1 MSVARQVVFEHY
13 RLDAESG
20 QLWRGDSEIKL
31 TPRAS
36 ALLTVLAERPM
47 QVVTKQ
53 ELIDRV
59 WEGKAVGDDA
69 LTSCMQELRRALD
82 DDPHKPRFIET
93 RHRRGYRWLV
103 PAAPASAQD
112 SAGNEPPSL
121 ALPDRPSIAVLP
133 FLNLCDDDGQQYFV
147 DGLVEDIIVALS
159 RIRWLFVIARNS
171 SFTFRGQDVDVKR
184 VGRELGVRYVL
195 EGSIRKAAN
204 RIRMTGQL
212 IEVATGAHI
221 WADRFEGGTEG
232 LFELQDQMTA
242 HVVGALMPELSRA
255 EDERARRKPMERL
268 DAYDLEL
275 RGRAS
280 YMLHTREGVEE
291 ALPLFLRAIELD
303 PRSATAHG
311 RAAQCYASRRAYRAG
326 SLTPADIEDANRLA
340 RRAWVLDENDA
351 IAVGT
356 AGVALA
362 LAVGDLDS
370 GTAYLERAIALN
382 PNAAS
387 NWSNNGWIQ
396 IWTGRPER
404 AIDCFQR
411 AMRLSPVDPL
421 LHDMEAGTAF
431 AHYVEGRY
439 AEASLWADRA
449 LQKHPVFHPG
459 LRVGAAA
466 AAMAGRLEDA
476 SRLCERLR
484 ALDSTLTLSN
494 LRSVMGP
501 YRDPKH
507 PALFVEGLRRAGLP
521 G

>member
-1 MSVARQVVFEHY
+1 MNVTRQTVFEDY
-13 RLDAESG
+13 RFDPEAG
-20 QLWRGDSEIKL
+20 QLWRGDTEIRL
-31 TPRAS
+31 TPRAL
-36 ALLTVLAERPM
+36 ALLAVLAERPM

-53 ELIDRV
+53 ELIEQV

-69 LTSCMQELRRALD
+69 LTSCMQELRRALG
-82 DDPHKPRFIET
+82 DDPHNPRLIET

-103 PAAPASAQD
+103 PAAPASAEV
-112 SAGNEPPSL
+112 SAKDVPPSPE
-121 ALPDRPSIAVLP
+121 LPDKPSIAVLP
-133 FLNLCDDDGQQYFV
+133 FLNLCDDDGQQHFV

-171 SFTFRGQDVDVKR
+171 SFTFRGLDVDVKR

-195 EGSIRKAAN
+195 EGSIRKAAS
-204 RIRMTGQL
+204 RIRLSGQL
-212 IEVATGAHI
+212 VEAATGMHV
-221 WADRFEGGTEG
+221 WAERFEGSTEDV
-232 LFELQDQMTA
+232 FELQDQMTA
-242 HVVGALMPELSRA
+242 RIVGALMPELSRA
-255 EDERARRKPMERL
+255 EDERARRKPIERL

-311 RAAQCYASRRAYRAG
+311 RAAQCYAPRRAYRAG
-326 SLTPADIEDANRLA
+326 SLTPADIENANRLA

-370 GTAYLERAIALN
+370 GAAYLERALALN

-387 NWSNNGWIQ
+387 SWSNNGWIQ
-396 IWTGRPER
+396 IWTGRPEC
-404 AIDCFQR
+404 AIDRFQR

-431 AHYVEGRY
+431 AHYVGGRY
-439 AEASLWADRA
+439 EEASLWADRA

-466 AAMAGRLEDA
+466 AAMAGRLQEA
-476 SRLCERLR
+476 KRLCGRLR
-484 ALDSTLTLSN
+484 ALDPTLTLTN

-507 PALFVEGLRRAGLP
+507 PAHFVEGLRRAGLT